1 VEQTVYYVT
10 ILCVNSV
17 GLIYVIYNWI
27 KYRFTKKKDINSF
40 MLFLLNFFTPMIP
53 WVVKLEDVNMNLLL
67 LFIFLN
73 FSFFLINLKINKN

>member
-1 VEQTVYYVT
+1 MEQTVYYVT

>member
-1 VEQTVYYVT
+1 MEQTVFYVT
-10 ILCVNSV
+10 ILCLNSV

-40 MLFLLNFFTPMIP
+40 MLFLMNFFTPMIP
-53 WVVKLEDVNMNLLL
+53 WVVKFEDLNMNLLL

-73 FSFFLINLKINKN
+73 FSFFLINFKITKN

>member
-1 VEQTVYYVT
+1 MEQTVYYVT
-10 ILCVNSV
+10 ILSVNSV